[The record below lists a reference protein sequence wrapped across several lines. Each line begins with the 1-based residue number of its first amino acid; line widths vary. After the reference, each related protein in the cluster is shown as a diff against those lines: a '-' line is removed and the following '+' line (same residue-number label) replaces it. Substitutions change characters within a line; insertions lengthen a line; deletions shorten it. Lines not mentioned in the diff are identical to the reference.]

1 MTVANTNGAGAVV
14 NGESGGGA
22 GLPTAAG
29 ADEVPVS
36 TGAGT
41 TYVATP
47 LTTAV
52 GDTLADLYGALD
64 AGDFYVS
71 DGAGGTQLASDDA
84 AAVRGIV
91 GAAATVTTTRGDL
104 IRRGASADERVALGA
119 VGTVLTSD
127 GTDAVWSTAPGSWTV
142 VEPTSWSVR
151 SGTRG
156 TAAIASGRVDL
167 TNDGVAEA
175 YYDSTSRTA
184 PRAYYA
190 IPAGVADVAV
200 IGRMYTRTS
209 GSANGDLS
217 TTVLLRPGTDDTAA
231 PSASVSSTY
240 TVATGLTQMTM
251 PGVGDFNSGVAR
263 LYSGEF
269 SGAASFGTVGAGGG
283 VWPANGVVNTFWVG
297 VRWFAGRLAYGV
309 AAAPATSPPTPE
321 SMLWTWPAQVALW
334 AAPGLAI
341 LTLTQIAAPTAQA
354 VTAEA
359 RVYYR

>member
-71 DGAGGTQLASDDA
+71 DGAGVVPASTVA
-84 AAVRGIV
+84 STVRAEI
-91 GAAATVTTTRGDL
+91 GAAAT
-104 IRRGASADERVALGA
+104 
-119 VGTVLTSD
+119 
-127 GTDAVWSTAPGSWTV
+127 WTV
-142 VEPTSWSVR
+142 VEPASWSVR

-269 SGAASFGTVGAGGG
+269 SGAASFGTVGVGGG